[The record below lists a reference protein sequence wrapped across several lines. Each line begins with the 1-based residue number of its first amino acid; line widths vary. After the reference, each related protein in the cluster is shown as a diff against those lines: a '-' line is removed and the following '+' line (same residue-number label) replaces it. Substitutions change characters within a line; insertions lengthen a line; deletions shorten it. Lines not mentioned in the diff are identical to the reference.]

1 LTSRVAFAATIR
13 CRNGRW
19 AANGRVPTAGFCIRK
34 AIAQTEP
41 DASAP
46 GNFMEET
53 LMPYVT
59 IVLREGRSLD
69 QKREL
74 VKAVTDALVRT
85 VNAKPEAVHIVVH
98 DEPAHNLAGG
108 GQLLADRK

>member
-1 LTSRVAFAATIR
+1 
-13 CRNGRW
+13 
-19 AANGRVPTAGFCIRK
+19 
-34 AIAQTEP
+34 
-41 DASAP
+41 
-46 GNFMEET
+46 
-53 LMPYVT
+53 MPYVT
-59 IVLREGRSLD
+59 IVLREGRSVD

-98 DEPAHNLAGG
+98 DEPAQNLANG